1 MTGSARLRTTAAPNL
16 LALLAGGLP
25 ALTFPEASWWWL
37 AYVCLVPLLLLCRSA
52 PSARDALLRGWCAG
66 AGFVLAVH
74 HWLLPNLHVFLPL
87 VAVVVGALW
96 APWGWASWLVLRPP
110 ASGRRVAAALAVI
123 PSGWLLV
130 ELVRSSEYLGG
141 PWGLMG
147 ASQWP
152 VPGVLGLAALGGVW
166 LVSAVVVLVNV
177 AVTVV
182 VMLWTGPRAA
192 HRRTGFVAAA
202 TVLGLVAVGT
212 LAWSAAASAPSRVAT
227 AQVALVQPGVV
238 RGAVTRFARGE
249 ALTRRLR
256 GRDLD
261 LVVWGESSVGADLG
275 GRPDLRRRLVTLA
288 REVSAPILVNVDA
301 RAAGRPGIFK
311 SAVLVTPSGST
322 AQRYDKLR
330 MVPFGEDIPL
340 RGLLGWLVGPTE
352 AAAEDR
358 RRGRGP
364 VLIDVRTPR
373 DAGGL
378 EDGLEVGPLVCFES
392 SFPDMSRE
400 LAARGADVI
409 VVQSSTATFQQSWSP
424 EQHASLAAVRAAETA
439 TPVVH
444 ATLTGQSVVHDATG
458 RPVGAPLTTGE
469 ATSAVYAVPIVS
481 GGTPYVR
488 FGDWVPGLAS
498 VVTATALAYHLRGR
512 REGAVRRRGRRTRH
526 IPTRPSV
533 H

>member
-1 MTGSARLRTTAAPNL
+1 M
-16 LALLAGGLP
+16 LAGALP
-25 ALTFPEASWWWL
+25 ALTFPEAALWWL

-52 PSARDALLRGWCAG
+52 TSARQALLRGWCGG

-87 VAVVVGALW
+87 VAIVVGALW
-96 APWGWASWLVLRPP
+96 APWGWASWLVLRLP

-123 PSGWLLV
+123 PSGWLLI

-147 ASQWP
+147 ASQWQAS
-152 VPGVLGLAALGGVW
+152 GVLGLAGLGGVW

-177 AVTVV
+177 AVTVAV
-182 VMLWTGPRAA
+182 VMVWPGSRAGD
-192 HRRTGFVAAA
+192 RRTGIVATA
-202 TVLGLVAVGT
+202 TALGLVAVGT

-238 RGAVTRFARGE
+238 RGAATRFARGE
-249 ALTRRLR
+249 ALTRQLR

-261 LVVWGESSVGADLG
+261 LVVWGESSVGVDLG
-275 GRPDLRRRLVTLA
+275 GRPDLRRRLVVLA
-288 REVSAPILVNVDA
+288 REVSAPLLVNVDA

-330 MVPFGEDIPL
+330 LVPFGEDIPL
-340 RGLLGWLVGPTE
+340 RGLLGWLAGPTE
-352 AAAEDR
+352 AAVEDR

-364 VLIDVRTPR
+364 VLIDVRTAR
-373 DAGGL
+373 DAG
-378 EDGLEVGPLVCFES
+378 GLEVGPLVCFES

-400 LAARGADVI
+400 LAGRGADVI
-409 VVQSSTATFQQSWSP
+409 VVQSSTATFQQSWTP

-444 ATLTGQSVVHDATG
+444 ATLTGQSVVYDATG

-469 ATSAVYAVPIVS
+469 ATSAVYAVPIVT

-488 FGDWVPGLAS
+488 FGDWVPALAS
-498 VVTATALAYHLRGR
+498 VVTVTALMYHLRGR
-512 REGAVRRRGRRTRH
+512 PEGAGRRPRRRTRH
-526 IPTRPSV
+526 VPTRPSAG
-533 H
+533 

>member
-1 MTGSARLRTTAAPNL
+1 M
-16 LALLAGGLP
+16 LAGALP
-25 ALTFPEASWWWL
+25 ALTFPEAAWWWL

-52 PSARDALLRGWCAG
+52 PGARHALLRGWCGG

-110 ASGRRVAAALAVI
+110 ASGRRVAAALVVI
-123 PSGWLLV
+123 PSGWLLI

-147 ASQWP
+147 ASQWQ
-152 VPGVLGLAALGGVW
+152 VPGVLDLAALGGVW
-166 LVSAVVVLVNV
+166 LVSVVVVLVNV

-182 VMLWTGPRAA
+182 VMVSAGSRAGD
-192 HRRTGFVAAA
+192 RRTGLVAATTA
-202 TVLGLVAVGT
+202 IGLVAIAAF
-212 LAWSAAASAPSRVAT
+212 AWSAAAAVPSRVAT
-227 AQVALVQPGVV
+227 AQMALVQPGVV
-238 RGAVTRFARGE
+238 RGAATRFARGE
-249 ALTRRLR
+249 ALTRQLR

-275 GRPDLRRRLVTLA
+275 GRPDLRRRLVALA
-288 REVSAPILVNVDA
+288 REVAAPILVNVDA

-330 MVPFGEDIPL
+330 LVPFGEDIPL

-358 RRGRGP
+358 RRGRRP
-364 VLIDVRTPR
+364 VLIDVRTAR
-373 DAGGL
+373 DGG
-378 EDGLEVGPLVCFES
+378 GLEVGPLVCFES

-400 LAARGADVI
+400 LAGRGADVI

-444 ATLTGQSVVHDATG
+444 ATLTGHSVVYDATG
-458 RPVGAPLTTGE
+458 RPVGVPIPTGE

-488 FGDWVPGLAS
+488 FGDWVPALAS
-498 VVTATALAYHLRGR
+498 VVTVSALACHLRGR
-512 REGAVRRRGRRTRH
+512 REGAVRRPGRRTRH
-526 IPTRPSV
+526 VPTRPSAR
-533 H
+533 